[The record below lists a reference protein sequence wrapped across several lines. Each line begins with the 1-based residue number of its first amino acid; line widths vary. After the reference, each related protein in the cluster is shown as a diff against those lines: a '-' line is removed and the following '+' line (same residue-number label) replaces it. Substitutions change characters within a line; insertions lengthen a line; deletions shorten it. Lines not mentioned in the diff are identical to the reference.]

1 MTTQQP
7 LPKIIELTERSTM
20 GGVFTYN
27 VRFANMT
34 DTEQDEAEQIA
45 IKHGWSTST
54 FWTAPDPDKGDTA
67 VYHDMRKAGFQWH
80 RN

>member
-45 IKHGWSTST
+45 IVG
-54 FWTAPDPDKGDTA
+54 
-67 VYHDMRKAGFQWH
+67 
-80 RN
+80 RNEKLTP